1 MKRLSSLVLCGVASC
16 AFASPHADFQD
27 GNIVIS
33 GISMP
38 VTTVQSPMM
47 NQQQKD
53 APLLTPLSTIKHTP
67 PLKKNIA
74 ITPQGKTKTLIKK
87 QPPTFSH
94 VKKSKPQ
101 PTYIV
106 RQGERYITALEH
118 WLTQAKI
125 QRVAYSLPPDVTAAL
140 NAPSENGQVFNGSL
154 REAVHQLSQTINKPL
169 YFTQAANGLAAVH
182 TFKGS
187 VDIRWVHGATLK
199 AAIRHLT
206 ADYHWHWSEKKSWL
220 SPDDYPLLASYP
232 IVVPKNDFAAALN
245 IVLDGYPLMAQQ
257 LTATKELFI
266 VEKE

>member
-1 MKRLSSLVLCGVASC
+1 MKRLSSLVLCGIASC
-16 AFASPHADFQD
+16 AFAYPHADFQD

-53 APLLTPLSTIKHTP
+53 APLLTPISTIKP
-67 PLKKNIA
+67 AAALQKKTDIA
-74 ITPQGKTKTLIKK
+74 PQGKTTTSSS
-87 QPPTFSH
+87 PSTAFSQ

-154 REAVHQLSQTINKPL
+154 REVVHQLSQTIKKPL

-199 AAIRHLT
+199 AAIQHLT

-220 SPDDYPLLASYP
+220 SPDDYPLLANYP

-257 LTATKELFI
+257 LTATKTLFI

>member
-1 MKRLSSLVLCGVASC
+1 MKRLSSLVLCGAASC
-16 AFASPHADFQD
+16 AFASPHAEFQD
-27 GNIVIS
+27 GNVVIS

-38 VTTVQSPMM
+38 VKTVQSPII
-47 NQQQKD
+47 NQQEKD
-53 APLLTPLSTIKHTP
+53 APLLIPMSTIKHASS
-67 PLKKNIA
+67 LQKDIA
-74 ITPQGKTKTLIKK
+74 ITSQDTTKVV
-87 QPPTFSH
+87 
-94 VKKSKPQ
+94 VKKQ

-106 RQGERYITALEH
+106 RQGERYITALQH
-118 WLTQAKI
+118 WLTQAKL

-140 NAPSENGQVFNGSL
+140 NAPSKNGQVFKGSL

-169 YFTQAANGLAAVH
+169 YFTQAANDLAAVH

-199 AAIRHLT
+199 AAIQHLT

-245 IVLDGYPLMAQQ
+245 IVLDGYPVMAQQ
-257 LTATKELFI
+257 LTATKALFI